1 MLPTLVLLIFCS
13 FLQSAAF
20 EGNYWSHVFL
30 QNQKESLQRIRPSGQ
45 NRSVEEEYFLPTV
58 LSKDSCSTWGGG
70 HFSTFDKYQYDF
82 TGTCNYIFATVCDET
97 SPDFNI
103 QFRRGLDKK
112 IARIIIE
119 LGPSVVIVEKGS
131 ISVRSVG
138 VIQLPYTSNGIQ
150 IAPYG
155 RNIRL
160 VAKLMEMELV
170 VMWNNDD
177 YLMVLAE
184 KKYMGKTCGMCGN
197 YDGYE
202 LNEFVREGKLLDT
215 FKFAA
220 LQKMDDPSEICL
232 SEEIPISTVPH
243 KKYAIICSQLL
254 NLVSPTCSVPKD
266 GFVIRCQ
273 LDMQDCSE
281 PGQNNC
287 TCSTLSEYSRQ
298 CAMSHQMVFNWRT
311 ENFCSVGKCSAN
323 LIYEECGSPCIK
335 TCSNP
340 EYSCS
345 SHCTYGCFCPE
356 GTVLD
361 DISKNRTCVH
371 ISQCP
376 CTLNGKTYAPGETMK
391 AACRT
396 CKCVMGQWN
405 CKDLPCPGRC
415 SLEGG
420 SFVTT
425 FDSRPYRFH
434 GVCTYVLMKSSSL
447 PHNGTLMAVY
457 EKTGYS
463 HSETSL
469 SAIIYQSTKDK
480 IVISQNDL
488 LTDDDELKRLPY
500 RSGDITVFRQSS
512 MYVQMH
518 TNFGL
523 ELAVQTS
530 PVFQAYVKVGSQF
543 KGRTL
548 GLCGNYNGDTTD
560 DFMTSMDITEGTA
573 SLFVDSWRAGNCHPA
588 LERETDPCAL
598 SQLNKISAETH
609 CSILTKKGTVFEK
622 CHAVVNPIPFY
633 KRCVYQACNYEETF
647 PYICS
652 ALGSY
657 ARVCSSMGLVLENW
671 RSSMDNCTI
680 TCTGN
685 QTFSYNTQ
693 ACDRTCLSLS
703 NRALEC
709 HPTDI
714 PVEGCQCPK
723 GTYLNHKSECVR
735 KSHCPCYLEDR
746 KYILPDQSTITGG
759 ITCYCVNGRLSCTG
773 KPQNPAESCKAPK
786 KYISCSDSLENKYGA
801 ACAPTCQMLATGIE
815 CIPTKC
821 ESGCVCADGLYEN
834 LDGGCVPAEECPCE
848 YGGLAYGRG
857 EQIQT
862 ECEICTCMKGKWKCV
877 QKTRCSSTCNLY
889 GEGHITTFDG
899 QRFVFD
905 GNCEYILAMDGC
917 SVNRPVSSF
926 KIVTENVICGKSGVT
941 CSRSISIYLG
951 NLTIILRDET
961 FAISGENPGV
971 QYKVKKNALHLMFD
985 VIIPGKYNMTLIWNK
1000 HMNFFIKISRETQET
1015 ICGLCGNYNGNMK
1028 DDFETRSKYVASNE
1042 LEFVNSWKE
1051 NPLCGDVYFVVD
1063 PCSKNPYRKAW
1074 AEKTC
1079 SIINSHVFS
1088 ACHNKVNR
1096 MPYYEAC
1103 VRDSCGCDIGG
1114 DCQCMCDAIAVYAM
1128 VCLEKGVC
1136 IDWRTPEFCPV
1147 YCEYYNSHTRTGI
1160 DDAFSHGYNDDK
1172 CAWHYRPCNCPNQ
1185 NYKYVN
1191 IEGCYNC
1198 SHDEYFDHEEE
1209 RCMPCGQANI
1219 TTTPEPSSPSPVTT
1233 VQPKVTR
1240 SSTTSTLPTGP
1251 STSST
1256 TTVATETT
1264 NPTITAKITVPRTS
1278 PSQPLVT
1285 IKSTTEH
1292 TTSIFTTPN
1301 MTTTITAPSITTSMK
1316 RTMGTTPKSVPSSPA
1331 ASSTAASTETEQ
1343 VRVTSSPFKTTKKEM
1358 ATSSIPTQTTTFSQ
1372 PKLTTAESE
1381 GTQATTL
1388 HYPEV
1393 VTHIR
1398 TTLTQ
1403 PVQHLV
1409 TQTQATPATS
1419 TSSTSVPRGTSPAT
1433 SPGVP
1438 LTRTFPSSSSLP
1450 VTLASSA
1457 ASLSST
1463 QLRTSYPAAFTHEQS
1478 TVPHIV
1484 PPLSTH
1490 KTTATTSISSTSRT
1504 SVSTEVPLE
1513 TASPHPS
1520 SPPAPSSPLSTRLPS
1535 TATTSTVSSTAAPGT
1550 SLRPT
1555 PTTLRPKSSSPT
1567 TSAPK
1572 ESPVTESSAPTTAKT
1587 STLPSPASSPF
1598 STVSSAWL
1606 SSSQPAAFT
1615 HEQSTVPYIVP
1626 PLSTHKTTATTSISS
1641 TSRTSVSTEVPLET
1655 ASPHASSPP
1664 APSSPLS
1671 TRLPSTATTSTV
1683 SSTAAPGTSL
1693 RPTPTTLRPKPS
1705 SPTTSAP
1712 KESPVTESSA
1722 PTTAKTSTL
1731 PSPASSPF
1739 STVSS
1744 AWLSSSQPAAFTHEQ
1759 STVPHIVPPL
1769 STHKTTATTSISST
1783 SRTSVST
1790 EVPLETASP
1799 HPSSPPAPS
1808 SPLSTRLPS
1817 TATTSTVSST
1827 AAPGTSLRPTPTTLR
1842 PKPSSPTTSAPK
1854 ESPVTESSAPT
1865 TAKTSTLPS
1874 PASSPFST
1882 VSSTWLSSSQP
1893 AFTHKILTVPHVV
1906 PPLSTH
1912 KTTATTSI
1920 SSTSR
1925 TSVST
1930 EVPLETASP
1939 HPSSP
1944 PAPSSPLSTRL
1955 PSTATTSTVSSTAAP
1970 GTSPRPTPTT
1980 LRPKPSSPTTSAPK
1994 ESPVTESSAP
2004 TTAKTST
2011 LPSPASS
2018 PFSTVSSAWLS
2029 SSQPAAFTHEQSTV
2043 PHIVPPLSTHKT
2055 TATTSIS
2062 STSRT
2067 SVSTEVPLETASP
2080 HPSSPPAPSSPL
2092 STRLPSTAT
2101 TSTVSSTAAPGTSPR
2116 PTPTTLRP
2124 KPSSPTTS
2132 APKESP
2138 VTESSA
2144 LTTAKTSTLP
2154 SPASSPFST
2163 VSSTWLSS
2171 SQPAFTHKI
2180 LTVPH
2185 VVPPLS
2191 THKTTATTSISS
2203 TSRTSVSTEVP
2214 LETASPHPSSPP
2226 APSSPLSTRLPS
2238 TATTSTVSSTAAPG
2252 TSLRPTPTTLRPKS
2266 SSPTTS
2272 APKESPVTESSAPT
2286 TAKTSTLPS
2295 PASSPFSTVSSAW
2308 LSSSQPAAFTHE
2320 QSTVPHIVPPLS
2332 THKTTATTS
2341 ISSTSRT
2348 SVSTEVP
2355 LETASPH
2362 PSSPPAPSSP
2372 LSTRLPSTATTSTV
2386 SSTAAPGTSPRPTPT
2401 TLRPK
2406 PSSPT
2411 TSAPKES
2418 PVTESSALTTAKT
2431 STLPSPASSPFS
2443 TVSSTWLS
2451 SSQPAFT
2458 HKILTVP
2465 HVVPP
2470 LSTHKT
2476 TATTSISST
2485 SRTSVS
2491 TEVPLET
2498 ASPHPSSPP
2507 APSSPL
2513 STRLPSTATTS
2524 TVSST
2529 AAPGTSPRPTPTT
2542 LRPKPSSPTTS
2553 APKESPVTESSAPTT
2568 AKTST
2573 LPSPASSPFS
2583 TVSSAWLSSSQP
2595 AAFTHEQST
2604 VPHIVPPLSTHKT
2617 TATTSISSTS
2627 RTSVS
2632 TEVPLETASPHPSSP
2647 PAPSSPLSTRLPST
2661 ATTSTVSSTAAPG
2674 TSPRPTSTTLRPK
2687 PSSPT
2692 TSAPKESPVTES
2704 SAPTTAKTSTLPSPA
2719 SSPFSTVSSTWLSS
2733 SQPAAFTHEQS
2744 TVPHIVPPLSTHKTT
2759 ATTSISSTSRTSV
2772 STEVPLETASPHPS
2786 SPPAPSSPLSTR
2798 LPSTATTSTVSST
2811 AAPGTSPRP
2820 TPTTLRPKPSSPTT
2834 SPPKESPV
2842 TESSALTTA
2851 KTSTLPSP
2859 ASSLFSTVSSTW
2871 LSSSQLAFTHGKST
2885 VPHVAPPLTTHKTR
2899 VTTFISSTS
2908 KTSVST
2914 GSSPP
2919 SSTEVP
2925 LETASPHPSSPPAPS
2940 GPLSTRLPSAAPS
2953 PFSSALAPT
2962 VSTMSVPTPLPT
2974 SAFRSAESTTHSYFQ
2989 NTTSTPYGKTSSLA
3003 VPTSISAQS
3012 SAALIP
3018 AVLSTTIT
3026 FAPHVI
3032 TTASTESVER
3042 SSLQT
3047 TTLTT
3052 ARTTSSPPLTS
3063 GLATSLSSVVPST
3076 VPHERCRE
3084 VEYEEEITY
3093 KGCSTNVTLSQCEG
3107 SCPSST
3113 KLDVEKMMVTT
3124 ACGCCRPRELLKKEF
3139 QLPCQDPDNPGKRL
3153 TTEIIAFSGCVCN
3166 FDSCTH

>member
-1 MLPTLVLLIFCS
+1 MFPTLVLLIFCS
-13 FLQSAAF
+13 FLHSAAF
-20 EGNYWSHVFL
+20 EGNYWSPILL
-30 QNQKESLQRIRPSGQ
+30 QKPKESLQRIRPSGQ
-45 NRSVEEEYFLPTV
+45 NSSVEEEYFLPTV

-131 ISVRSVG
+131 ISIRSVG
-138 VIQLPYTSNGIQ
+138 VIQLPYASNGIQ

-215 FKFAA
+215 YKFAA

-232 SEEIPISTVPH
+232 SEEIPISAVPH
-243 KKYAIICSQLL
+243 KKYAMICSQLL

-266 GFVIRCQ
+266 RFVIRCQ

-323 LIYEECGSPCIK
+323 QIYEECGSPCIK

-434 GVCTYVLMKSSSL
+434 GVCTYILMKSSSL

-523 ELAVQTS
+523 ELAVQTL

-657 ARVCSSMGLVLENW
+657 ARACSSMGLILENW

-714 PVEGCQCPK
+714 PIEGCQCPK
-723 GTYLNHKSECVR
+723 GMYLNHKNECVR

-746 KYILPDQSTITGG
+746 KYILPDQSTMTGG
-759 ITCYCVNGRLSCTG
+759 ITCYCVNGRLSCAG
-773 KPQNPAESCKAPK
+773 KPQNPAENCKAPK
-786 KYISCSDSLENKYGA
+786 KYISCSDNLENKYGA

-834 LDGGCVPAEECPCE
+834 LDGRCVPAEECPCE

-862 ECEICTCMKGKWKCV
+862 ECEICTCTKGKWKCV

-917 SVNRPVSSF
+917 SVNRPISTF
-926 KIVTENVICGKSGVT
+926 KIVTENVVCGKSGVT

-961 FAISGENPGV
+961 FAVSGENPGIK
-971 QYKVKKNALHLMFD
+971 YKVKKNALHLMFD
-985 VIIPGKYNMTLIWNK
+985 IIIPGKYNMTLIWNK

-1128 VCLEKGVC
+1128 ACLEKGIC

-1147 YCEYYNSHTRTGI
+1147 YCEYYNSHKRKGI
-1160 DDAFSHGYNDDK
+1160 DDAFSYGYNDDK
-1172 CAWHYRPCNCPNQ
+1172 CTWHYRPCNCPNQ

-1198 SHDEYFDHEEE
+1198 SHNEYFDHEEE
-1209 RCMPCGQANI
+1209 RCMPCGQVNI

-1240 SSTTSTLPTGP
+1240 SSTTSSLPTVP
-1251 STSST
+1251 STSSA
-1256 TTVATETT
+1256 TTVSLETT
-1264 NPTITAKITVPRTS
+1264 NPTITEKITVPRTS
-1278 PSQPLVT
+1278 PSQPLFT

-1301 MTTTITAPSITTSMK
+1301 MTTTITTPSITTSMK
-1316 RTMGTTPKSVPSSPA
+1316 RTMATTPTSVPSSPS
-1331 ASSTAASTETEQ
+1331 ASSIAASTETEQ
-1343 VRVTSSPFKTTKKEM
+1343 VGVTSPSFKTTTKRET
-1358 ATSSIPTQTTTFSQ
+1358 ATSSIPTQTTTWSTTFSQ
-1372 PKLTTAESE
+1372 PQLTTAESE
-1381 GTQATTL
+1381 GTEATTL

-1398 TTLTQ
+1398 TKVTQ

-1409 TQTQATPATS
+1409 TQTQTTPGTS
-1419 TSSTSVPRGTSPAT
+1419 TSSTSVPRETSLAT
-1433 SPGVP
+1433 SPEVP

-1450 VTLASSA
+1450 VTSASSA
-1457 ASLSST
+1457 SSLSST
-1463 QLRTSYPAAFTHEQS
+1463 QLGTSYPAREPTRAKTPTTKVVTAFTHELS
-1478 TVPHIV
+1478 TVPHIG
-1484 PPLSTH
+1484 PPVTTH
-1490 KTTATTSISSTSRT
+1490 KTTAATSISSTSKT
-1504 SVSTEVPLE
+1504 SVSTGASPPSSTEVPLE

-1520 SPPAPSSPLSTRLPS
+1520 SLPAPSSPLSTRLPS
-1535 TATTSTVSSTAAPGT
+1535 TATTSTASSTAAPST
-1550 SLRPT
+1550 IPRPT
-1555 PTTLRPKSSSPT
+1555 PTTLRPKTSSPT
-1567 TSAPK
+1567 TSAAK

-1587 STLPSPASSPF
+1587 STLPSPASFPS
-1598 STVSSAWL
+1598 STVSSTIV
-1606 SSSQPAAFT
+1606 SSSQPAFT
-1615 HEQSTVPYIVP
+1615 HELSTVPHIGP
-1626 PLSTHKTTATTSISS
+1626 PVTTQKTTAATSISS
-1641 TSRTSVSTEVPLET
+1641 TSKTSVSTGASPPSSTEVPLET
-1655 ASPHASSPP
+1655 ASPHPSSLP

-1671 TRLPSTATTSTV
+1671 TRLPSTATTSTA
-1683 SSTAAPGTSL
+1683 SSTAAPSTSP
-1693 RPTPTTLRPKPS
+1693 RPTPTTLRPKTS
-1705 SPTTSAP
+1705 SPTTSAA
-1712 KESPVTESSA
+1712 KESPVTESSAPTTAKTSMLSSPASSPSSAVSSTRLSSSQPAFTHELSTVPHIGPPVTTHKTTAATSISSTSKTSVSTGASPPSSTEVPLETASPHPSSLPVPSSPLSTRLPSTATTSTASSTAAPSTSPRPTPTTLRPKTSSPTTSAAKESPVTESSAPTTAKTSTLSSPASSPSSAVSSTRLSSSQPAFPHKMLTMPPSVTAVTTQKTTVAISISSTSKTSVSTGASPPSSTEVPLETASPHPSSLPAPSSPLSTRLPSTATTSTASSTAAPSTSPRPTPTTLRPKTSSPTTSAAKELPVTESSAPTTVKTSTLPSPASSPSSAVSSRTLSSSRPAAFTHELSTVPHIGPPVTTQKTTAATSISSTSKTSVSTGASPPSSTEVPLETASPHPSSLPAPSSPLSTRLPSTATTSTASSTAAPSTSPRPTPTTLRPKTSSPTTSAAKESPVTESSAPTTVKTSTLPSPASSSSTVSSTRLSSSQPAFTHELSTVPHIGPPVTTHKTTAATSISSTSKTSVSTGASPPSSTEVPLETASPHPSSLPAPSSPLSTRLPSTATTSTASSTAAPSTSPRPTPTTLRPKTSSPTTSAAKESPVTESSAPTTAKTSTLSSPASSPSSAVSSTRLSSSQPAFPHKMLTMPPSVTAVTTQKTTVAISISSTSKTSVSTGASPPSSTEVPLETASPHPSSLPAPSSPLSTRLPSTATTSTASSTAAPSTSPRPTPTTLRPKTSSPTSTAAKESPITESSA

-1731 PSPASSPF
+1731 PSPASSPS

-1744 AWLSSSQPAAFTHEQ
+1744 TRLSSSHPAAFTHEL
-1759 STVPHIVPPL
+1759 STVPHIRPPV
-1769 STHKTTATTSISST
+1769 TTQKTTAATSISST
-1783 SRTSVST
+1783 SKTSVSTGASPPSST

-1799 HPSSPPAPS
+1799 HPSSLPAPS

-1817 TATTSTVSST
+1817 TATTSTASST
-1827 AAPGTSLRPTPTTLR
+1827 AAPSTIPRPTPTTLR
-1842 PKPSSPTTSAPK
+1842 PKTSSPTTSAAK
-1854 ESPVTESSAPT
+1854 ELPVTESSAPT
-1865 TAKTSTLPS
+1865 TVKTSMLPS
-1874 PASSPFST
+1874 PASSPSST

-1893 AFTHKILTVPHVV
+1893 AFPHEQSTVPHIA
-1906 PPLSTH
+1906 PPVTTH
-1912 KTTATTSI
+1912 QTMA
-1920 SSTSR
+1920 STSK

-1930 EVPLETASP
+1930 EVPLETSP

-1944 PAPSSPLSTRL
+1944 HVPSSPLSTQL
-1955 PSTATTSTVSSTAAP
+1955 PSTAM
-1970 GTSPRPTPTT
+1970 
-1980 LRPKPSSPTTSAPK
+1980 
-1994 ESPVTESSAP
+1994 
-2004 TTAKTST
+2004 
-2011 LPSPASS
+2011 
-2018 PFSTVSSAWLS
+2018 
-2029 SSQPAAFTHEQSTV
+2029 
-2043 PHIVPPLSTHKT
+2043 
-2055 TATTSIS
+2055 
-2062 STSRT
+2062 
-2067 SVSTEVPLETASP
+2067 
-2080 HPSSPPAPSSPL
+2080 
-2092 STRLPSTAT
+2092 
-2101 TSTVSSTAAPGTSPR
+2101 
-2116 PTPTTLRP
+2116 
-2124 KPSSPTTS
+2124 
-2132 APKESP
+2132 
-2138 VTESSA
+2138 
-2144 LTTAKTSTLP
+2144 
-2154 SPASSPFST
+2154 
-2163 VSSTWLSS
+2163 
-2171 SQPAFTHKI
+2171 
-2180 LTVPH
+2180 
-2185 VVPPLS
+2185 
-2191 THKTTATTSISS
+2191 
-2203 TSRTSVSTEVP
+2203 
-2214 LETASPHPSSPP
+2214 
-2226 APSSPLSTRLPS
+2226 
-2238 TATTSTVSSTAAPG
+2238 
-2252 TSLRPTPTTLRPKS
+2252 
-2266 SSPTTS
+2266 
-2272 APKESPVTESSAPT
+2272 
-2286 TAKTSTLPS
+2286 
-2295 PASSPFSTVSSAW
+2295 
-2308 LSSSQPAAFTHE
+2308 
-2320 QSTVPHIVPPLS
+2320 
-2332 THKTTATTS
+2332 
-2341 ISSTSRT
+2341 
-2348 SVSTEVP
+2348 
-2355 LETASPH
+2355 
-2362 PSSPPAPSSP
+2362 
-2372 LSTRLPSTATTSTV
+2372 
-2386 SSTAAPGTSPRPTPT
+2386 
-2401 TLRPK
+2401 
-2406 PSSPT
+2406 
-2411 TSAPKES
+2411 
-2418 PVTESSALTTAKT
+2418 
-2431 STLPSPASSPFS
+2431 
-2443 TVSSTWLS
+2443 
-2451 SSQPAFT
+2451 
-2458 HKILTVP
+2458 
-2465 HVVPP
+2465 
-2470 LSTHKT
+2470 
-2476 TATTSISST
+2476 
-2485 SRTSVS
+2485 
-2491 TEVPLET
+2491 
-2498 ASPHPSSPP
+2498 
-2507 APSSPL
+2507 
-2513 STRLPSTATTS
+2513 
-2524 TVSST
+2524 
-2529 AAPGTSPRPTPTT
+2529 
-2542 LRPKPSSPTTS
+2542 
-2553 APKESPVTESSAPTT
+2553 
-2568 AKTST
+2568 
-2573 LPSPASSPFS
+2573 
-2583 TVSSAWLSSSQP
+2583 
-2595 AAFTHEQST
+2595 
-2604 VPHIVPPLSTHKT
+2604 
-2617 TATTSISSTS
+2617 
-2627 RTSVS
+2627 
-2632 TEVPLETASPHPSSP
+2632 
-2647 PAPSSPLSTRLPST
+2647 
-2661 ATTSTVSSTAAPG
+2661 
-2674 TSPRPTSTTLRPK
+2674 
-2687 PSSPT
+2687 
-2692 TSAPKESPVTES
+2692 
-2704 SAPTTAKTSTLPSPA
+2704 
-2719 SSPFSTVSSTWLSS
+2719 
-2733 SQPAAFTHEQS
+2733 
-2744 TVPHIVPPLSTHKTT
+2744 
-2759 ATTSISSTSRTSV
+2759 
-2772 STEVPLETASPHPS
+2772 
-2786 SPPAPSSPLSTR
+2786 
-2798 LPSTATTSTVSST
+2798 
-2811 AAPGTSPRP
+2811 
-2820 TPTTLRPKPSSPTT
+2820 
-2834 SPPKESPV
+2834 
-2842 TESSALTTA
+2842 
-2851 KTSTLPSP
+2851 
-2859 ASSLFSTVSSTW
+2859 
-2871 LSSSQLAFTHGKST
+2871 
-2885 VPHVAPPLTTHKTR
+2885 
-2899 VTTFISSTS
+2899 
-2908 KTSVST
+2908 
-2914 GSSPP
+2914 
-2919 SSTEVP
+2919 
-2925 LETASPHPSSPPAPS
+2925 
-2940 GPLSTRLPSAAPS
+2940 S
-2953 PFSSALAPT
+2953 PFSSASAST
-2962 VSTMSVPTPLPT
+2962 VSTMSVPTSPT
-2974 SAFRSAESTTHSYFQ
+2974 TSTFRSESTTHSYFE
-2989 NTTSTPYGKTSSLA
+2989 NTTLTPHGKTSS
-3003 VPTSISAQS
+3003 VPTSISTQS
-3012 SAALIP
+3012 RPALIP
-3018 AVLSTTIT
+3018 TVLSTTIT

-3032 TTASTESVER
+3032 TMASTQSVEQ
-3042 SSLQT
+3042 SSLRT

-3052 ARTTSSPPLTS
+3052 ARTTSSSPLTS
-3063 GLATSLSSVVPST
+3063 GLSTSLSSVMPST
-3076 VPHERCRE
+3076 VPHENCRE

-3093 KGCSTNVTLSQCEG
+3093 KGCSTNVTLSRCEG

-3113 KLDVEKMMVTT
+3113 KLDIEKMTVNT
-3124 ACGCCRPRELLKKEF
+3124 ACGCCRPLELLKKQF
-3139 QLPCQDPDNPGKRL
+3139 QLPCQDPDNPGRRL
-3153 TTEIIAFSGCVCN
+3153 TTEIIALSGCVCDI
-3166 FDSCTH
+3166 DSCTH